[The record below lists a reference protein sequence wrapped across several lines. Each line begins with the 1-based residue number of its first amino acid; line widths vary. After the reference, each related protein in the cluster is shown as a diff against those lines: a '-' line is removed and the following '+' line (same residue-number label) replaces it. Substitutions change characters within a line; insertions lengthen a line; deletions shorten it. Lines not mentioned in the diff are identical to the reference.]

1 MAIKN
6 YKPNTAGTRHVST
19 LSTADITKTAPEKSL
34 VVTLK
39 KTGGRNN
46 SGSITCR
53 HIGGGN
59 KRKYRIIDFKRRK
72 DDMPATVLSIEY
84 DPNRNARISLI
95 RYTDGTKAYIIAQKD
110 LKLVMLL
117 FPAKPAK
124 LKWVTAWNSL
134 LSLKV

>member
-59 KRKYRIIDFKRRK
+59 KRKYRIIDFKREK
-72 DDMPATVLSIEY
+72 AGVPAQVLTLE
-84 DPNRNARISLI
+84 
-95 RYTDGTKAYIIAQKD
+95 
-110 LKLVMLL
+110 
-117 FPAKPAK
+117 
-124 LKWVTAWNSL
+124 
-134 LSLKV
+134 